1 MRRALRWLNL
11 YGREAVRHKLKNRQK
26 MHFWCFNAYAG
37 QPQRQCPSHQSILL
51 TQEPIHEI
59 FTKKYWELAE
69 LENDLFFRRPFWIF
83 FFKKKKKLLQFNEKT
98 KGFHM
103 RYHLFLHYECFF
115 QNLVKDFIQT
125 NMHTTVHTFDYVFFI
140 ILEANLKMAKTTGQI
155 GIDGLLS
162 TWGLQAFFANLV

>member
-1 MRRALRWLNL
+1 MKFS
-11 YGREAVRHKLKNRQK
+11 EKNIENWRSWK
-26 MHFWCFNAYAG
+26 MTFFLGGHF
-37 QPQRQCPSHQSILL
+37 
-51 TQEPIHEI
+51 E
-59 FTKKYWELAE
+59 
-69 LENDLFFRRPFWIF
+69 F
-83 FFKKKKKLLQFNEKT
+83 FFSKKKKKLLQFNEKT